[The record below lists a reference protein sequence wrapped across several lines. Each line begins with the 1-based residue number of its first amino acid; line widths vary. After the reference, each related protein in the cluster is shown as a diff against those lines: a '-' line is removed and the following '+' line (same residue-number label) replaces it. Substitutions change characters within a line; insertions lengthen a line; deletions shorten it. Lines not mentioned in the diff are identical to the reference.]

1 MTPILTWVNR
11 YIILAVA
18 VFSAACDGGSGP
30 DPASLRFGQ
39 VGEICVTLAVPLAVD
54 RGELQQTLIWGGGLT
69 CRLSMTR
76 NNTPSRDGTTEVAKN
91 ALSDRACR

>member
-1 MTPILTWVNR
+1 MTPIPTWVSR

-39 VGEICVTLAVPLAVD
+39 VGEIRVTLAVPLAVD
-54 RGELQQTLIWGGGLT
+54 RGELQQTLIWGGG
-69 CRLSMTR
+69 
-76 NNTPSRDGTTEVAKN
+76 
-91 ALSDRACR
+91 

>member
-1 MTPILTWVNR
+1 MTPIPTWVSR

-39 VGEICVTLAVPLAVD
+39 VGEIRVTLAVPLAVD
-54 RGELQQTLIWGGGLT
+54 RGELQQTLIWGGANLQT
-69 CRLSMTR
+69 VDDQKQHPFARR
-76 NNTPSRDGTTEVAKN
+76 NN
-91 ALSDRACR
+91 